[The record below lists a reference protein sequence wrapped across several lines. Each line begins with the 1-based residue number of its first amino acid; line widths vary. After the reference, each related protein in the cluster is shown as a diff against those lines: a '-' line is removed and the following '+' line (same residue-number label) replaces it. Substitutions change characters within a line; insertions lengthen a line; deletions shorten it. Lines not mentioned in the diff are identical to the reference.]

1 LALPGLRWPP
11 LPSAPQN
18 GCKPMFDL
26 VLGLAVAVGIF
37 GFLVVALIQPGKF

>member
-1 LALPGLRWPP
+1 LPCALRK
-11 LPSAPQN
+11 
-18 GCKPMFDL
+18 GCEHMFDL